1 MEISKLLN
9 SIEKIQNIIVDLEN
23 EELLE
28 EIEQLSSKIR
38 NEKFYLVVLGLFKR
52 GKSSFINS
60 LLGKEVA
67 PTAVV
72 PLTSVITLIE
82 YGEKDYAKILFHDK
96 TESIIDINRID
107 EYIAEEKNPHNK
119 KNVELVTLF
128 INSDILKTI
137 SIIDT
142 PGVGSTLEHN
152 TKTTYAF
159 IEKIDAAV
167 FIFSADIPIT
177 EIEAEFLKK
186 LFLSVPKI
194 IFVLNKKDI
203 ISENDL
209 DSILNFNR
217 NVLKSICGGNETKIF
232 LLSAKQAIEGY
243 KKQDKRL
250 IEKSGIQNIIEEINS
265 LLKNDKAEILSKS
278 SLNRFNSILNQVNLF
293 LNIQL
298 QTLKTPIDKLQQQYS
313 EFEKSLKTMYDSKD
327 DFDILILGKIQQLQE
342 YVTETIYDY
351 GKNLYNSIEQK
362 INNNISD
369 YIAEIKKN
377 GIIEL
382 QEQLFNYIEISFDPL
397 KEKLE
402 NDVVARFKNILKDYS
417 KGSNRFINELVKNLS
432 ELGTIHFEELIS
444 TFNLQ
449 IITCFYYSFQAAK
462 LPSVFRYRFIRK
474 VTPNYFIVKKILK
487 LLKESILRNID
498 MNCGRINYDISYKIQ
513 ESFREFKYTLN
524 KEIENII
531 NLMRQIIEKTIEQ
544 KLYAEKEVEN
554 NIKNLSEKLK
564 NLFSLKEE
572 IDSVDSHI
580 YSL

>member
-1 MEISKLLN
+1 MEVSKLLN
-9 SIEKIQNIIVDLEN
+9 SIERIQNIIVDLEN
-23 EELLE
+23 EELQE

-96 TESIIDINRID
+96 TESIIDISQVD

-186 LFLSVPKI
+186 LYQSVPKI

-203 ISENDL
+203 ISQKDL

-217 NVLKSICGGNETKIF
+217 NVLKSICGEDEAKIF
-232 LLSAKQAIEGY
+232 LLSAKQAIEGH
-243 KKQDKRL
+243 KKQDRRL
-250 IEKSGIQNIIEEINS
+250 IEESGIQNIIDEINS
-265 LLKNDKAEILSKS
+265 LLKNDKTEILSKS

-293 LNIQL
+293 LEVQL

-313 EFEKSLKTMYDSKD
+313 EFENSLKTMYESKD
-327 DFDILILGKIQQLQE
+327 DFDILILGKVKQLQD

-351 GKNLYNSIEQK
+351 GKKLYNSIEQK
-362 INNNISD
+362 VSINIYD
-369 YIAEIKKN
+369 YLEEIKKN

-382 QEQLFNYIEISFDPL
+382 QEQLFNYIEKSFDPL

-402 NDVVARFKNILKDYS
+402 NEVIEKFQNILKDYS

-449 IITCFYYSFQAAK
+449 IATCFYYSFQTAK
-462 LPSVFRYRFIRK
+462 LPSIFRYRFIRK
-474 VTPNYFIVKKILK
+474 ITPNNFLAKVILN
-487 LLKESILRNID
+487 LLKENIMRNID
-498 MNCGRINYDISYKIQ
+498 MNCGRINYDIRYKIQ

-531 NLMRQIIEKTIEQ
+531 NLMRQIIKKTIEQ

-554 NIKNLSEKLK
+554 NIKNLTEKLK
-564 NLFSLKEE
+564 NLLLIKEE
-572 IDSVDSHI
+572 VDSVDSHI
-580 YSL
+580 YSH